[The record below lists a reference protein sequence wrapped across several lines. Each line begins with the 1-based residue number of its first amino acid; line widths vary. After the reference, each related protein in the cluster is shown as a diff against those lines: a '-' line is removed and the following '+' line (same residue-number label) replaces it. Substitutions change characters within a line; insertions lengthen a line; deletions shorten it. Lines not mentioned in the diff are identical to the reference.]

1 MPGCFSTENTRRKQR
16 HVNIFL
22 LCNSLDT
29 GILLLLAALRNRA
42 ELAEL
47 HVVGPGGMDMKF
59 ALIKLTDEIRELN
72 DRIIDCYYV
81 DNQWVFKKLRNDRQH
96 PNGKIAVTSISKLFT
111 VGLFQSFD
119 KL

>member
-1 MPGCFSTENTRRKQR
+1 
-16 HVNIFL
+16 
-22 LCNSLDT
+22 LDT

-59 ALIKLTDEIRELN
+59 ASIKLTDEIRELN
-72 DRIIDCYYV
+72 DRIIDCYYF

-96 PNGKIAVTSISKLFT
+96 PNGRIAVTSKQT
-111 VGLFQSFD
+111 VYSWFVSVL
-119 KL
+119 

>member
-1 MPGCFSTENTRRKQR
+1 
-16 HVNIFL
+16 
-22 LCNSLDT
+22 
-29 GILLLLAALRNRA
+29 
-42 ELAEL
+42 
-47 HVVGPGGMDMKF
+47 VGPGRKDMKF
-59 ALIKLTDEIRELN
+59 ASIKMTDEIRELN